1 MLLQIPS
8 SISRTHVASPDC
20 LPVYDVL
27 IVPEVFGLVGAGAG
41 AELDVVVGCGGML
54 VELGEVTT
62 GFDGFV
68 AAAEDDDEG
77 LGAAGVVL
85 PPWLEAAA
93 LELEAG
99 LVEVVCC
106 CWPDVT

>member
-1 MLLQIPS
+1 M
-8 SISRTHVASPDC
+8 
-20 LPVYDVL
+20 YEVL
-27 IVPEVFGLVGAGAG
+27 IVPDVLGLVGAGAG
-41 AELDVVVGCGGML
+41 AELEVEVGLGGML

-62 GFDGFV
+62 GLDGFV

-85 PPWLEAAA
+85 PAWVVVGFTDAA

-99 LVEVVCC
+99 LVEDVCC
-106 CWPDVT
+106 CCPEVT